1 MQTLTMKLLLSLNKD
16 LYRALA
22 DEADIGRGEDE
33 ESTENSSFRNR
44 LIIKDACGG

>member
-22 DEADIGRGEDE
+22 DEADMVE
-33 ESTENSSFRNR
+33 EKMRNR
-44 LIIKDACGG
+44 RKTLLLGIA